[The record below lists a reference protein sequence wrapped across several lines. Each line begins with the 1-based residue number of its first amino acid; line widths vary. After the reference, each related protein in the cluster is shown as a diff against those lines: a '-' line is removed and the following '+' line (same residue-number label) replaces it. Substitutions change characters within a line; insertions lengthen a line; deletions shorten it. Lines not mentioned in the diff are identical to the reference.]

1 MAAENTPVN
10 ESKKTNPIKAFFGNL
25 FKPKERVSADA
36 GEKNNWKAW
45 LYLAPTIILL
55 SVFTFYPLINTIFIA
70 FLKNYDYVTQ
80 SHEGFTFDNF
90 GFVLGLLGKGV
101 GGAMIPRW
109 QCIGFESEGAL
120 GYYLDAAGQQQNA
133 YFTMDVIRYAFPN
146 TLIITFITVP
156 VSIIIALLISIGL
169 NSIPA
174 FQKMFQTIFFIPYVT
189 NAIAVGMVFAVL
201 FDYKGI
207 INYLFQL
214 GNLTW
219 IDQGAP
225 TWRAMIALCVY
236 IVWHSLPYKILIFLS
251 GLQNIDKQYYDAAKI
266 DSAGGF
272 KTMMNVTVP
281 LLSPQILYIM
291 ITSFIGAFKEYTSVV
306 GLFGKSSTDG
316 GGTNNL
322 YTVVYYIYD
331 QVKGN
336 VQYGAA
342 AAVLLFIVILIFTAI
357 QFKVSKKRVH
367 Y

>member
-90 GFVLGLLGKGV
+90 GVVLGLLGKGV

-189 NAIAVGMVFAVL
+189 NAIAVGMVFAFL